1 MLGLISEG
9 CDYDTCRNPDRYNP
23 AESSGVEIYDDIIDT
38 DWLDFYDTSS
48 YLVETQMGGN
58 MVQDT
63 IILPKYDDDHE
74 DTSIT

>member
-38 DWLDFYDTSS
+38 DWLDFYDTS
-48 YLVETQMGGN
+48 T
-58 MVQDT
+58 
-63 IILPKYDDDHE
+63 
-74 DTSIT
+74 